1 MIYPLSTMSCH
12 VSESPNHQEKRVT
25 ASNTRATIAHLGA
38 TGYELDASK
47 FTDEDRA
54 RVKTEVEEYN
64 SVSDLVLNGDL
75 YRIDN
80 PFDGNYFTVC
90 VVSKDKSFA
99 EMVAYRRV
107 GEISR
112 QIHKVK
118 AAGLDENKIY
128 YVPELKRNLSGA
140 TLMNAGWQ
148 PPYPAGDFGAVKYHF
163 IEVK

>member
-1 MIYPLSTMSCH
+1 MINRRML
-12 VSESPNHQEKRVT
+12 QEKRVT
-25 ASNTRATIAHLGA
+25 TNNTRAAIAHLGA

-54 RVKTEVEEYN
+54 RVKAEVYEYN
-64 SVSDLVLNGDL
+64 YVSDLVLNGDL

-80 PFDGNYFTVC
+80 PFDGNFFTVC

-99 EMVAYRRV
+99 EMVCYRRTGQV
-107 GEISR
+107 SR
-112 QIHKVK
+112 QINKVK

-128 YVPELKRNLSGA
+128 FVPELNRSLSGR

-148 PPYPAGDFGAVKYHF
+148 PGYPQGDFGAIKYHF
-163 IEVK
+163 LEEK